1 MSFIPLKMHS
11 ELNWAF
17 VSIIKF
23 SHRSISSCPAPLHQQ
38 GAPELITPPDEQ
50 SQGVHHGVQSLP
62 MQAADVAMHVVA
74 PSGKMGF
81 ALDNFTSTKV
91 ALWSYGKITCIFDT
105 LYFYILAGY
114 NLSG

>member
-1 MSFIPLKMHS
+1 MLLCRYITEIMDSFRCQ
-11 ELNWAF
+11 
-17 VSIIKF
+17 V
-23 SHRSISSCPAPLHQQ
+23 ISK
-38 GAPELITPPDEQ
+38 
-50 SQGVHHGVQSLP
+50 SQTYRLQVG
-62 MQAADVAMHVVA
+62 

-91 ALWSYGKITCIFDT
+91 ALWSYGKNTCISDT